1 MLQTHFMKLVISQ
14 RQQILDTWTFNIN
27 TSYHVLFSQN
37 WKTDEILYK
46 SIMVVVPNCTRTS
59 TESRCDNPAG
69 QTDRGGVGS
78 VSRRMWHLCDQRTT
92 GTGSWD
98 NVPEEEA
105 GTGAA
110 APQGGP
116 AHNEPPI
123 IGLEFSGPREIK
135 QCVNCVNNIYWSY
148 DG

>member
-1 MLQTHFMKLVISQ
+1 MYNF
-14 RQQILDTWTFNIN
+14 
-27 TSYHVLFSQN
+27 
-37 WKTDEILYK
+37 TD
-46 SIMVVVPNCTRTS
+46 
-59 TESRCDNPAG
+59 
-69 QTDRGGVGS
+69 GS
-78 VSRRMWHLCDQRTT
+78 VCSTR
-92 GTGSWD
+92 D

-135 QCVNCVNNIYWSY
+135 QCVNCVNNIYWSLIDRY
-148 DG
+148 DRKWNHIFKMIMGKSLYLA

>member
-1 MLQTHFMKLVISQ
+1 MDIQHKHIKPCS
-14 RQQILDTWTFNIN
+14 
-27 TSYHVLFSQN
+27 FSTKRNNWQYSVQEYNGCSPQLYQN
-37 WKTDEILYK
+37 
-46 SIMVVVPNCTRTS
+46 SVS
-59 TESRCDNPAG
+59 ESRCDNPAG

-78 VSRRMWHLCDQRTT
+78 VSRRMWHLCDQRNT